1 MRVYLW
7 TSSRMSS
14 TPSSGRPSVSRGASS
29 DIASCHIATALQIA
43 CPALSVPK
51 ISFTRHNEAFIPPRP
66 GAGCILRLSVIVFR
80 YLGDDAKCEL
90 LRKALFPTS
99 VRQNPDVIPQRA
111 SQSSPAR
118 SHFMH
123 KGVAFRLHRLPP
135 PPGIKHDERNRAGR
149 LGDVAKA
156 SAALYRD
163 GERQPERK
171 STIRLSGVLTF
182 AILFMP
188 FFLC

>member
-1 MRVYLW
+1 MHY
-7 TSSRMSS
+7 T
-14 TPSSGRPSVSRGASS
+14 
-29 DIASCHIATALQIA
+29 TA
-43 CPALSVPK
+43 K
-51 ISFTRHNEAFIPPRP
+51 T
-66 GAGCILRLSVIVFR
+66 GCILRLSAIAFQ
-80 YLGDDAKCEL
+80 YLGDDAKCEP

-123 KGVAFRLHRLPP
+123 KGVAFRPHRPPPPPP
-135 PPGIKHDERNRAGR
+135 PPGVKHEERNRAGR
-149 LGDVAKA
+149 LCDVAKA

-182 AILFMP
+182 AILFIP
-188 FFLC
+188 FFCFFTDPCVTDSMIAELMTSIQGGASRDVPEQS